1 MAAPGGK
8 LWTGTHS
15 GVDRG
20 QAVLTLS
27 VAGAVVVVLL
37 LSVVVAY
44 NGLVRRRNQVDNAW
58 AQVDVQLRRRYD
70 LIPNLVA
77 TVQGYA
83 AHERGALEAVARA
96 RAQAMNAG
104 GTAELAH
111 AEQAL
116 TGALRGLF
124 AVVESYP
131 QLKANENFIQLQQEL
146 ANTEDR
152 TAYARQYYNDS
163 VLSYNNAI
171 GTFPRNL
178 VAATTGFRSRDYFR
192 VEGADAGPVTV
203 RF

>member
-1 MAAPGGK
+1 
-8 LWTGTHS
+8 
-15 GVDRG
+15 
-20 QAVLTLS
+20 VLTLV
-27 VAGAVVVVLL
+27 VAGAVVVLLL
-37 LSVVVAY
+37 LSVVLAY

-83 AHERGALEAVARA
+83 VHERGALEAVARA
-96 RAQAMNAG
+96 RAQAMKAG
-104 GTAELAH
+104 GTAQLAH

-124 AVVESYP
+124 AVVEAYP
-131 QLKANENFIQLQQEL
+131 ELKANGNFIQLQQEL

-152 TAYARQYYNDS
+152 TAYARQYFNDS

-178 VAATTGFRSRDYFR
+178 VAATSGFHARDYFR

>member
-1 MAAPGGK
+1 
-8 LWTGTHS
+8 
-15 GVDRG
+15 
-20 QAVLTLS
+20 VLTLV
-27 VAGAVVVVLL
+27 VAGAAVVVLL

-131 QLKANENFIQLQQEL
+131 QLKANENFVQLQQEL

-163 VLSYNNAI
+163 VLSYNNAV

>member
-1 MAAPGGK
+1 MLYVGIAAAVA
-8 LWTGTHS
+8 LLLFLS
-15 GVDRG
+15 
-20 QAVLTLS
+20 AVL
-27 VAGAVVVVLL
+27 
-37 LSVVVAY
+37 AY

-83 AHERGALEAVARA
+83 GHERATLEAVARA
-96 RAQAMNAG
+96 RAGAMRAG

-116 TGALRGLF
+116 SGALRGLF

-131 QLKANENFIQLQQEL
+131 QLKANGNFLQLQEEL
-146 ANTEDR
+146 GHTEDR
-152 TAYARQYYNDS
+152 AAYARQYFNDA
-163 VLSYNNAI
+163 VLSYNNAT
-171 GTFPRNL
+171 GVFPRNL
-178 VAATTGFRSRDYFR
+178 VAALGGFRPREYFR
-192 VEGADAGPVTV
+192 VEGPDSGPVTV

>member
-1 MAAPGGK
+1 MRNLAIA
-8 LWTGTHS
+8 
-15 GVDRG
+15 GV
-20 QAVLTLS
+20 VL
-27 VAGAVVVVLL
+27 VLL
-37 LSVVVAY
+37 LVSVVWAY
-44 NGLVRRRNQVDNAW
+44 NGLVRRRNQADNAW

-83 AHERGALEAVARA
+83 AHERGALEAVTRA

-104 GTAELAH
+104 GTAQLAH

-116 TGALRGLF
+116 TGALHGLF

-131 QLKANENFIQLQQEL
+131 ELKANGNFLQLQQEL

-152 TAYARQYYNDS
+152 TAYARQYFNDA

-171 GTFPRNL
+171 GVFPRNL
-178 VAATTGFRSRDYFR
+178 VAATTGFRAREYFR
-192 VEGADAGPVTV
+192 VDGIDAGPVTV

>member
-1 MAAPGGK
+1 
-8 LWTGTHS
+8 
-15 GVDRG
+15 
-20 QAVLTLS
+20 VLTL
-27 VAGAVVVVLL
+27 VIAGAAVTVLL

-83 AHERGALEAVARA
+83 AHERGALEAVAQA

-124 AVVESYP
+124 TVVESYP
-131 QLKANENFIQLQQEL
+131 QLKANGNFVQLQQEL

-178 VAATTGFRSRDYFR
+178 VAAATGFRSRDYFR